1 MAENEFTQN
10 IDGDDNNVI
19 QGTNPT
25 QINNNSGEK
34 EDSSGILAI
43 LKELQDQV
51 GENDWPEETEP
62 YVSEQFETPKLMLQ
76 ASIDQIDQE
85 VAEENFEQESKTWYT
100 RMTSL
105 IPLGVKLT
113 STFSAAAL
121 TKLVSKSPILEGLK
135 AVAVELS
142 NISKSS

>member
-1 MAENEFTQN
+1 MAENEFVQN

-25 QINNNSGEK
+25 QINNNSGETN
-34 EDSSGILAI
+34 DNSGILRI

-51 GENDWPEETEP
+51 GKSTWPEETEP
-62 YVSEQFETPKLMLQ
+62 YVSEEFETPKLMLQ
-76 ASIDQIDQE
+76 SSIDQIDHE
-85 VAEENFEQESKTWYT
+85 VPEENFEQEAKTWYN

-105 IPLGVKLT
+105 IPLGVKLS

-121 TKLVSKSPILEGLK
+121 SKLVSKSPILEGLR

-142 NISKSS
+142 NTK

>member
-1 MAENEFTQN
+1 MAENEFIQN

-34 EDSSGILAI
+34 EDSSDILAI

-51 GENDWPEETEP
+51 GENDWPEETQP

-76 ASIDQIDQE
+76 ASIDQLDQE
-85 VAEENFEQESKTWYT
+85 VIEENFEQESETWYN
-100 RMTSL
+100 RLSSI
-105 IPLGVKLT
+105 IPLGVRVT

-121 TKLVSKSPILEGLK
+121 NKLVSKSPILEGLR
-135 AVAVELS
+135 AVAVDLS
-142 NISKSS
+142 NISKSD